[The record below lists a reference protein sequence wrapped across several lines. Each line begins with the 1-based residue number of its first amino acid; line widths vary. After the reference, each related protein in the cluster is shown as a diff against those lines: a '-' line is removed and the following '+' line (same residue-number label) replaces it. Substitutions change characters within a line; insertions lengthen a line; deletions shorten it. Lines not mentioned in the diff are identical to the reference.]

1 MNSSDE
7 WRRWRA
13 VPLQWWW
20 RRRIRVS
27 ISLMKLNQVTI
38 RCRLVLHCT
47 NTHHSNIPTS
57 YKNTNTIREGPSLE
71 SSSYLNVTLRYLGP
85 WDPWTLGLLDCL
97 LTPFHILLFLPTSF
111 YLLLPPCLL
120 WFGMGGGVRWLWSFL
135 SFDIGDWDWRQT
147 LDLYMDV

>member
-1 MNSSDE
+1 M
-7 WRRWRA
+7 
-13 VPLQWWW
+13 PLQWWW

-85 WDPWTLGLLDCL
+85 WDPWTLGIMD
-97 LTPFHILLFLPTSF
+97 FGTSS
-111 YLLLPPCLL
+111 LLLPPNSFYFLL
-120 WFGMGGGVRWLWSFL
+120 SLSSYLLLSPITSRIGMVWYGGVGGGVL
-135 SFDIGDWDWRQT
+135 T
-147 LDLYMDV
+147 